1 MSHPCGYRGGMKA
14 KRTHTGFGLYD
25 TARQIARRHKQA
37 ADVAETHPPRPP
49 MALTSE
55 SEHLIDLFAYARQ
68 FKRPL
73 AA

>member
-1 MSHPCGYRGGMKA
+1 MSHPPGYRGGMNS

-25 TARQIARRHKQA
+25 TARQIARRKQLA
-37 ADVAETHPPRPP
+37 IERAENRPP
-49 MALTSE
+49 QNRITVEQQVLR
-55 SEHLIDLFAYARQ
+55 DLFVYARQ

>member
-1 MSHPCGYRGGMKA
+1 MSHAAAYRDGMKA

-25 TARQIARRHKQA
+25 TGRQVARRRQRAIERTETPPPPMRLTPEAQIAR
-37 ADVAETHPPRPP
+37 DIFE
-49 MALTSE
+49 
-55 SEHLIDLFAYARQ
+55 YARQ

>member
-1 MSHPCGYRGGMKA
+1 MKA

-25 TARQIARRHKQA
+25 TARQIARRKQHA
-37 ADVAETHPPRPP
+37 IATAESHPPRPP
-49 MALTSE
+49 MALSPET
-55 SEHLIDLFAYARQ
+55 EHLIDLFAYAKQ